1 MFSSIKWK
9 FILVYFL
16 LVFIAMAIV
25 GIFIVGR
32 LEDQQIKTVTNNM
45 EQHIKTIIEVGSDYI
60 SADNWLENREQIQ
73 KTINEVQIGRASCR
87 ERV

>member
-32 LEDQQIKTVTNNM
+32 LEDQQIDSATNNM
-45 EQHIKTIIEVGSDYI
+45 EQHVKTIIEYASNDI
-60 SADNWLENREQIQ
+60 SMENWTENREGKQ
-73 KTINEVQIGRASCR
+73 KAIKDIGIGSD
-87 ERV
+87 ETL